1 MEAFICFLCF
11 VSGMFVGAMVA
22 KTDKGACTAG
32 EKDLFDKE

>member
-22 KTDKGACTAG
+22 KTGKDTCTDD
-32 EKDLFDKE
+32 EKDLFGEE